1 MGRQDSW
8 HFMTHQWY
16 SSPDWSGRSFFKQSS
31 QMVEI
36 KFTTYWASRCM
47 AALWSPAANSVDDH
61 RDVSSLKLTDTD
73 NTTKHEMRWVDL
85 VQLWGSWSYAT
96 WFSCRGGGN
105 GKRSSLNRKAED
117 GRSTFNAWSCL
128 IQYYETM
135 KSCSLCLNISQ
146 FLLHS
151 QDSLSFIW
159 VFLIPKYLN

>member
-1 MGRQDSW
+1 MTFHDSSMIFISRLVW
-8 HFMTHQWY
+8 KIILQA
-16 SSPDWSGRSFFKQSS
+16 
-31 QMVEI
+31 I
-36 KFTTYWASRCM
+36 FTNGW
-47 AALWSPAANSVDDH
+47 NQVHDF
-61 RDVSSLKLTDTD
+61 LKLHVVWLHCEAQLLTQWMITGMSQAWNSLRTGD
-73 NTTKHEMRWVDL
+73 TTKHEMRWVDL
-85 VQLWGSWSYAT
+85 VHLWGSWSYAT

-105 GKRSSLNRKAED
+105 GKRSSQNRKAED
-117 GRSTFNAWSCL
+117 GRSTFNAWSGL